1 VVYLKKKH
9 NNLIGKLVFRLVK
22 KHIAGSTNSSVLKVI
37 RELNNK
43 GMHATV
49 TLLNEHVDDHTK
61 ARYNT
66 NAYVQ
71 FIKQLSRLRLNSDIS
86 IRASQLGGMID
97 RELLE
102 RNLGDIIEAAKTA
115 EGRLWIEEEPLAK
128 KGEAVELYR
137 KFKPRFRNLGVEIS
151 PTNEIEGKDVGKML
165 SGSDI
170 IKLRYNQ
177 KGGTEHKG
185 DKLKLYK
192 SYIEALSKR
201 HTSLTLLEH
210 DQKLVSRIM
219 AAGRDYKKNLIFE
232 IPLGYSQKP
241 SKLKGKSNMSVY
253 VPYGKDWI
261 PYFINRLAEG
271 RVSGIAATL
280 LDGKTGV
287 NVDEKGREAQS

>member
-1 VVYLKKKH
+1 VVCLKKKH

-37 RELNNK
+37 RDLNNK

-86 IRASQLGGMID
+86 VRASQLGGMID
-97 RELLE
+97 RKLLE
-102 RNLGDIIEAAKTA
+102 RNLGDIIEA
-115 EGRLWIEEEPLAK
+115 AK

-137 KFKPRFRNLGVEIS
+137 KFKPRFRNLGVEINPS
-151 PTNEIEGKDVGKML
+151 AEIEGKDVGKML

-177 KGGTEHKG
+177 KGGTERKG
-185 DKLKLYK
+185 DKLRLYK

-232 IPLGYSQKP
+232 IPLGYSQKL